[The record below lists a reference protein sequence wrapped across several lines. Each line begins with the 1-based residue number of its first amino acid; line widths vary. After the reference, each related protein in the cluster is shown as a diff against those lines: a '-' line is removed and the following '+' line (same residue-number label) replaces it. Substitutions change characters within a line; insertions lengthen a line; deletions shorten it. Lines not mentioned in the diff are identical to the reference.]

1 MTDDPQRDRGILK
14 ANPKMKAD
22 PKADAAA
29 AGGRRQEQ
37 TVHDDRCG
45 RARAR
50 SGRRRG
56 WYFLHGSG
64 DEAPSRPRRN
74 HGTQQEEKKDE
85 HPPEYLPIEPF
96 TVNLQPENGDQY
108 LQVAFTLQVDG
119 AEQAELIKTNMAK
132 VRSRVLLL
140 LSGKKA
146 SEINTVE
153 GKQQLAG
160 EILAVVKEPF
170 AEQATSR
177 KSRTSCSLRSSSSN
191 REAL

>member
-1 MTDDPQRDRGILK
+1 
-14 ANPKMKAD
+14 MKAD
-22 PKADAAA
+22 PKADAAVPA
-29 AGGRRQEQ
+29 AGGKSKLFIMIGAA
-37 TVHDDRCG
+37 VLVLG
-45 RARAR
+45 LGGGA
-50 SGRRRG
+50 G

-64 DEAPSRPRRN
+64 DDAAEPA
-74 HGTQQEEKKDE
+74 KKEHSSKKKKKEE

-119 AEQAELIKTNMAK
+119 PEQAENIKTNMAK

-146 SEINTVE
+146 SEISTVE

-160 EILAVVKEPF
+160 EILAVVKTPF
-170 AEQATSR
+170 AEHGDEQDVEDVLFTSFIIQ
-177 KSRTSCSLRSSSSN
+177 
-191 REAL
+191 

>member
-1 MTDDPQRDRGILK
+1 
-14 ANPKMKAD
+14 MKAD

-29 AGGRRQEQ
+29 APAAGGKNKLFMMIGA
-37 TVHDDRCG
+37 VVLVLG
-45 RARAR
+45 LGGGA
-50 SGRRRG
+50 G
-56 WYFLHGSG
+56 WYFLHGSSG
-64 DEAPSRPRRN
+64 DEAAEPA
-74 HGTQQEEKKDE
+74 KKEHSSSKKKKKEE
-85 HPPEYLPIEPF
+85 HPPEFLPIEPF

-108 LQVAFTLQVDG
+108 LQVAFTLEVEG

-170 AEQATSR
+170 AKHGDEQEVTDVLFTSFIIQ
-177 KSRTSCSLRSSSSN
+177 
-191 REAL
+191 

>member
-1 MTDDPQRDRGILK
+1 
-14 ANPKMKAD
+14 MKAD
-22 PKADAAA
+22 PKAEAAVAPA
-29 AGGRRQEQ
+29 AGGKSKLFIMIGAA
-37 TVHDDRCG
+37 VLVLILG
-45 RARAR
+45 GGA
-50 SGRRRG
+50 G
-56 WYFLHGSG
+56 WYFLHGSAESG
-64 DEAPSRPRRN
+64 AEPAKKE
-74 HGTQQEEKKDE
+74 HGSSKKKKKDE
-85 HPPEYLPIEPF
+85 HPPEYLAIEPF

-170 AEQATSR
+170 AEQGEAQEVSDVLFTSFIIQ
-177 KSRTSCSLRSSSSN
+177 
-191 REAL
+191 

>member
-1 MTDDPQRDRGILK
+1 
-14 ANPKMKAD
+14 MKAD

-29 AGGRRQEQ
+29 PAGGGKSKLIIIILA
-37 TVHDDRCG
+37 TVIVLG
-45 RARAR
+45 LGGGAA
-50 SGRRRG
+50 
-56 WYFLHGSG
+56 WFFLHGSG
-64 DEAPSRPRRN
+64 GEQTAEAP
-74 HGTQQEEKKDE
+74 KKDRSGKKKKKEE
-85 HPPEYLPIEPF
+85 HPPEYLAVDPF

-119 AEQAELIKTNMAK
+119 PEQAELIKTNMAK

-160 EILAVVKEPF
+160 EILAAVKEPF
-170 AEQATSR
+170 AEHGDEQEISDVLFTSFIIQ
-177 KSRTSCSLRSSSSN
+177 
-191 REAL
+191 